1 MAKPSISDFME
12 PHLRRRILPEPTD
25 SDYAWARANPG
36 KWKYLTDPR
45 ADKSAIRKENV
56 LGGWLADD
64 NGGIAEHWVNPE
76 FVPLPQSVE
85 VELAN
90 EFELVLWRATWGFN
104 TIAWLIEAFSRSE
117 FTVILAADDPQGQ
130 RGWPFRVLNTMTSS
144 SPMMMLD
151 IYTSPGRLP
160 KDVNPWLRRVVSGRE
175 LLEQVCPQESVWLS
189 FNPVPSLSSADDFLS
204 PTIPGS
210 DLTDWWREWSDA
222 ERTRPAA
229 ESDAT

>member
-1 MAKPSISDFME
+1 MAKTRLYDFME
-12 PHLRRRILPEPTD
+12 PNLRREILPTPTD

-36 KWKYLTDPR
+36 KWRYLTDPN

-64 NGGIAEHWVNPE
+64 NGGFAEQWVNPE
-76 FVPLPQSVE
+76 FIPVPESIHVE
-85 VELAN
+85 FTN
-90 EFELVLWRATWGFN
+90 DFELVLWRAIRGFN
-104 TIAWLIEAFSRSE
+104 NIAWFIEAFSRSE
-117 FTVILAADDPQGQ
+117 FTMVLAADDPQGQ
-130 RGWPFRVLNTMTSS
+130 RGWPFLSS
-144 SPMMMLD
+144 KWGRTLD
-151 IYTSPGRLP
+151 IYTSPVRLP
-160 KDVNPWLRRVVSGRE
+160 KDVNPWLRRVVPGRE

-189 FNPVPSLSSADDFLS
+189 LNPGLSLDLGGGLLS

-222 ERTRPAA
+222 EHTCAAA